1 MLRIDDQTIINSIGL
16 DRFMVLKFLRMGLFV
31 FSAFALISIPIL
43 FPINML
49 EQDHLNGLNYL
60 TMGNV
65 IDVNRTWAHCLLA
78 IILFCKFNHVIF
90 LVIYQSDLLTS
101 EKIALTFLVSV
112 IWYTFRETKNYIEM
126 RRKYLLSPAYANT
139 VAARTLYVPSIP
151 KEVNNAEELERIFS
165 KYPGG
170 VRRIW
175 LNRYIEMIFKD
186 IIANKNILMCHF
198 DFLDI

>member
-1 MLRIDDQTIINSIGL
+1 M
-16 DRFMVLKFLRMGLFV
+16 
-31 FSAFALISIPIL
+31 
-43 FPINML
+43 
-49 EQDHLNGLNYL
+49 
-60 TMGNV
+60 
-65 IDVNRTWAHCLLA
+65 
-78 IILFCKFNHVIF
+78 
-90 LVIYQSDLLTS
+90 
-101 EKIALTFLVSV
+101 

-126 RRKYLLSPAYANT
+126 RRKYLLSPAYANS

-198 DFLDI
+198 DLLGI